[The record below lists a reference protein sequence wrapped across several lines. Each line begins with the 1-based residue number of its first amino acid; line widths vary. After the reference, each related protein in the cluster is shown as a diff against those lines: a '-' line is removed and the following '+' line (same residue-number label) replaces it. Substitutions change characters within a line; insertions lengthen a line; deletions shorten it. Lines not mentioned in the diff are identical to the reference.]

1 MECSLVQ
8 TCLRLKACR
17 PSRPAA
23 RCRDNSSRCCLI
35 RPVKSIT
42 CPTLQTFKLRVRLDR
57 SLHWWSISSGTSP
70 LFPCLTLGW
79 CLATPYWFSLAR
91 AQYCHSLQRR
101 TNTEPGAI
109 RDCVE
114 TRFAAVPPDVRKGC
128 ALPARVDGI
137 RGYAPTQ
144 GRSPGMIRV
153 LPSVGRSR
161 HRTSGGTAVNRSF
174 HTVSY
179 PLPVPYLSTHS
190 AVVLAY
196 ALRLRSPSEVA
207 LIF

>member
-1 MECSLVQ
+1 MICHFSFANSTWKCNTGGFGMLMAGLV
-8 TCLRLKACR
+8 
-17 PSRPAA
+17 
-23 RCRDNSSRCCLI
+23 
-35 RPVKSIT
+35 
-42 CPTLQTFKLRVRLDR
+42 
-57 SLHWWSISSGTSP
+57 
-70 LFPCLTLGW
+70 LF
-79 CLATPYWFSLAR
+79 TPGF
-91 AQYCHSLQRR
+91 
-101 TNTEPGAI
+101 

-153 LPSVGRSR
+153 LPPVGRSH
-161 HRTSGGTAVNRSF
+161 HRTSGGTAANRSF

-207 LIF
+207 LIFCSWLSAMTFTESERRMVCHTKSEPG